1 MTTAVKKKKKVN
13 KFCEEPFDMNQT
25 SLPYGYW
32 LKPNGKVI
40 TCRYSCDHFEVI
52 EKYFN
57 KNKSEYFD
65 NNNYHHAFKHSW
77 VRIVCPSKYNEMC
90 VHFDVKQNITP
101 DQLDTICKMGVF
113 AEAYNQVIMVDGK
126 ASDDCYSCRALKTT
140 LSKIC
145 KELPKKT
152 TKKKRKTNSPKRITV
167 KKKATRKKSK

>member
-32 LKPNGKVI
+32 IKPNGKVI
-40 TCRYSCDHFEVI
+40 TCKYSCDHYKVI

-57 KNKSEYFD
+57 KNKDEDFD
-65 NNNYHHAFKHSW
+65 NHDYYHAFKHSW
-77 VRIVCPSKYNEMC
+77 VRIVCASKYDDMYVN
-90 VHFDVKQNITP
+90 FDEHQNITP
-101 DQLDTICKMGVF
+101 KQLDTICKMGIF
-113 AEAYNQVIMVDGK
+113 AEAYNHIIAVDGK
-126 ASDDCYSCRALKTT
+126 IYEECCSCRSLKNS

-145 KELPKKT
+145 KELPKKVT
-152 TKKKRKTNSPKRITV
+152 VRKRKTNSPKRITV